1 MTNKELT
8 EIRESKKLS
17 KTEFAGLLGISAMLL
32 GKYEKGSC
40 AIPEEIEKK
49 LKEIADTAA
58 ATEIEAKKTVRS
70 AGRKAKEASKAIA
83 KEAEDK
89 SLAIEIDAKKKS
101 RAAGRKIKE
110 EAEKVKKAADKA
122 IKAANKAN
130 IIIQSPMGGTIT
142 MEEIRSKLPKGT
154 TEVYVRVDEN
164 KLYYVLKNGETGDVD
179 IWE

>member
-70 AGRKAKEASKAIA
+70 TGRKAKEASKAIA

-130 IIIQSPMGGTIT
+130 IIQSPMGGTIT